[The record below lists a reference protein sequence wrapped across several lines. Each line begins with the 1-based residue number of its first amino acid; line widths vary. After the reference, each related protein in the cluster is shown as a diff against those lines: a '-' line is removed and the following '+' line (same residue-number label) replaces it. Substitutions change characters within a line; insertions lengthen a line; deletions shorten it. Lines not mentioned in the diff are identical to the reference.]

1 MLKMR
6 NHCRKLASL
15 VEHHESRADL
25 AENSLKVWQ
34 QRKKASSREEYVE
47 YVRVPRRGNNYTPSS
62 LSTINQSQLISS
74 MRELISTA
82 SLKLREAASRAA

>member
-1 MLKMR
+1 MR

-62 LSTINQSQLISS
+62 LSHYKPIPADLQYEGTHLDG
-74 MRELISTA
+74 
-82 SLKLREAASRAA
+82 KP